1 MLWVQMRNFHRKR
14 SLRSFGFA
22 AFQDTFKD
30 KLASNQIIQDHLRLP
45 IQCLTKCLDDDTLNA
60 RLTQVSA
67 DTYSRLLLDC
77 VRRRC
82 LREGMTVHGQ
92 LIKVGFE
99 PYTYVLN
106 CLIDMYV
113 KCGRMDDARQ
123 VFENM
128 PIRDFCSWTTVL
140 SGYANSGHMDY
151 ARELF
156 NKMPKRN
163 VVSWNA
169 MIAGYA
175 REGFGKENA
184 LNLYC
189 QMQRMGFKPDGF
201 TFASV
206 LSVCASL
213 RALGY
218 GEEVHVQIIKIG
230 MKFDVFVGTAVV
242 DMYAKCGNIEIAR
255 QVFDEMP
262 VRNVVSW
269 TAMITGYAH
278 NGRPEEAA
286 NFFHQIHCAGYAQN
300 DYGEEALKLGFQ
312 MQWAGVKPNQF
323 TYASILSV
331 CSSLLAF
338 EEGKQ
343 LHGKITKVG
352 FESNVFVASSLVDL
366 YGKSGNTDYAR
377 CLFEKAPRRD
387 AISYNALIAGY
398 VQGGHDEAALKL
410 FFKMQQTDLKPDEV
424 TFASVVSAC
433 ASLAILEYGRH
444 IHSHIISIGFISHIN
459 VANSLVTMYAR
470 CGSIEDAWQVFSNM
484 FEHDLIS
491 WNAMITGYS
500 QHGHGIESLRL
511 FEQMLLKGMR
521 PDAVTFIGVL
531 TACSHAGLVDE
542 GSRYFHSMSHEHHI
556 MPRMD
561 HCACMIDLFGRAGRL
576 EEAEDYI
583 NKMPFEPDISI
594 WMTLLSACRL
604 HGNLVIGKR
613 VAELLF
619 TLEPQNTSSY
629 VLLSNIYSAA
639 GRWNDAAKVRK
650 MMKDREVRKKPGC
663 SWIEVKNRVH
673 AFRSEDSSH
682 PQSAEIYAVLK
693 TLAGQME
700 DAGYVPNTSFVL
712 HDMKEELKKQVLYHH
727 SEKLAIAYGLMST
740 PSGHT
745 IRIIKNLRVC
755 GDCHTAAK
763 FISKIVGRDIV
774 IRDVIRF
781 HHFKDG
787 VCSCGD
793 YW

>member
-1 MLWVQMRNFHRKR
+1 M
-14 SLRSFGFA
+14 
-22 AFQDTFKD
+22 
-30 KLASNQIIQDHLRLP
+30 SNVEEWMMHAKFSKTCQYEI
-45 IQCLTKCLDDDTLNA
+45 
-60 RLTQVSA
+60 S
-67 DTYSRLLLDC
+67 
-77 VRRRC
+77 
-82 LREGMTVHGQ
+82 VHG
-92 LIKVGFE
+92 
-99 PYTYVLN
+99 P
-106 CLIDMYV
+106 
-113 KCGRMDDARQ
+113 
-123 VFENM
+123 
-128 PIRDFCSWTTVL
+128 
-140 SGYANSGHMDY
+140 
-151 ARELF
+151 LF
-156 NKMPKRN
+156 FL
-163 VVSWNA
+163 
-169 MIAGYA
+169 GYA

-286 NFFHQIHCAGYAQN
+286 NFFHQIHCAGMKPNRLTFVGVISACAILVDLDFGLQVLTQVVKSGFELDVSVCNAIVTMYGKCGSIRDARYLFDKMLERDLVSWNAMIAGYAQN